1 MRNPDTLPQSSA
13 QPRVTLVM
21 TVRERFRLTLR
32 SIESILANTAI
43 PYRFIFSHGT
53 LPKWL
58 DEGLAALEQ
67 AGKLERRVFPQL
79 HWPQHLRKAVLDE
92 VDTEFV
98 AFIDND
104 ILVSPDWMQRLIETA
119 DATGAGIVGPVY
131 LWGDGNSPPKV
142 HMAGGTLLEEKVEGG
157 PRVLKEIHDHM
168 DADPAVVIASITRKQ
183 CDMVEF
189 HCMLVR
195 TELAR
200 AEGVFDPDIIAVHE
214 HINTCLSITK
224 QGASVVLEPSVQ
236 VTYLAYADQILE
248 DLHLM
253 RTRWDSPAVE
263 SSIAAFSHKWDVETG
278 DRSWGGVRSYAADL
292 RRRHDPLRPGALG
305 DKHRLQPIA
314 RDDLPQTRAALLDLA
329 RARGYD
335 NAAQAMIARTCTLA
349 ALLFDGGYRP
359 CGRPFLNHV
368 IGTAGVLVYYD
379 FCLECVL
386 EALLHAAYTHPRFP
400 LAQIQGLIRQV
411 HPTLEARVRD
421 NTQRRG
427 KANTLPI
434 LSCTTRDVEVASIE
448 AANEIDMRLSGE
460 YAYSGRPPEVGLEA
474 AQRLAQFLVEIG
486 VPGMQRALFDALAMP
501 QQVPR
506 ELVTHNNYS
515 YRIGA
520 GGKLVP
526 MIASQ

>member
-1 MRNPDTLPQSSA
+1 MK
-13 QPRVTLVM
+13 PRVTLVM
-21 TVRERFRLTLR
+21 TVRERYRLTLR
-32 SIESILANTAI
+32 SIENILANTAI
-43 PYRFIFSHGT
+43 AHRFIFSHGT

-58 DEGLAALEQ
+58 DDGLAALEQ

-79 HWPQHLRKAVLDE
+79 LWPQHLRKAVIDE
-92 VDTEFV
+92 VDTEYV

-104 ILVSPDWMQRLIETA
+104 ILVSPDWLQRLIETA

-142 HMAGGTLLEEKVEGG
+142 HMAGGSLHEQKVEGG
-157 PRVLKEIHDHM
+157 PRVLKEVHEHM
-168 DADPAVVIASITRKQ
+168 DADPAVVLPSITRRP
-183 CDMVEF
+183 CDIVEF

-200 AEGVFDPDIIAVHE
+200 AEGVFDPGIIAVHE
-214 HINTCLSITK
+214 HVNTCLSIAK
-224 QGASVVLEPSVQ
+224 QGAAVMLEPGVQ

-248 DLHLM
+248 DLQLM

-263 SSIAAFSHKWDVETG
+263 SSIAAFSRKWDVETG

-292 RRRHDPLRPGALG
+292 RRRYDPLRPAALG
-305 DKHRLQPIA
+305 DKHRTQPIA
-314 RDDLPQTRAALLDLA
+314 RADLPQTRSALVDLA

-335 NAAQAMIARTCTLA
+335 SAAQGMIARTCTLA

-411 HPTLEARVRD
+411 HPTLEVRVRD

-427 KANTLPI
+427 KADTLPI
-434 LSCTTRDVEVASIE
+434 LSCTTRDVEVASIA

-460 YAYSGRPPEVGLEA
+460 YAYSGRPPEVGLER
-474 AQRLAQFLVEIG
+474 AQRLAQFLGEIG
-486 VPGMQRALFDALAMP
+486 VPGMQRALLDALAMP
-501 QQVPR
+501 QQVPA
-506 ELVTHNNYS
+506 ELVTHNNIS

-520 GGKLVP
+520 GGKLVSMVGSAP
-526 MIASQ
+526 R

>member
-1 MRNPDTLPQSSA
+1 MPVYSLPMK
-13 QPRVTLVM
+13 PRVTLVM
-21 TVRERFRLTLR
+21 TVRERYRLTLR

-67 AGKLERRVFPQL
+67 AGKLERRVFPHL
-79 HWPQHLRKAVLDE
+79 LWPQHLRKAVMDE

-142 HMAGGTLLEEKVEGG
+142 HMAGGTLYEEKVEGG
-157 PRVLKEIHDHM
+157 PRVLKEVHDHI
-168 DADPAVVIASITRKQ
+168 DADPAVVLASIARRN
-183 CDMVEF
+183 CDFLEF
-189 HCMLVR
+189 HCMLIR

-200 AEGVFDPDIIAVHE
+200 AEGVFDPEIVAVHE
-214 HINTCLSITK
+214 HINTCLTIAK
-224 QGASVVLEPSVQ
+224 QGASIVLEPAAQ

-248 DLHLM
+248 DLPLM
-253 RTRWDSPAVE
+253 RTRWDGPAVE
-263 SSIAAFSHKWDVETG
+263 SSIAAFSSKWGVETG
-278 DRSWGGVRSYAADL
+278 NRSWGGVRGYAADL
-292 RRRHDPLRPGALG
+292 RWRNDPLRSTAAG
-305 DKHRLQPIA
+305 DKYRAHAITA
-314 RDDLPQTRAALLDLA
+314 GELPQTRSALVDLA

-335 NAAQAMIARTCTLA
+335 AAAQGMIARTCTLA
-349 ALLFDGGYRP
+349 AMLFDGGYRP

-379 FCLECVL
+379 FCIECVL
-386 EALLHAAYTHPRFP
+386 EGLLHAAYTHPRFP
-400 LAQIQGLIRQV
+400 LAQIQGWIRQV
-411 HPTLEARVRD
+411 HPKLELRVRD

-427 KANTLPI
+427 KVDTQPI
-434 LSCTTRDVEVASIE
+434 LACTTRDVEVASI
-448 AANEIDMRLSGE
+448 AAADEIDMRLSGE
-460 YAYSGRPPEVGLEA
+460 YAYSGRPPEVGLEG
-474 AQRLAQFLVEIG
+474 AQRLAQFLGEIG
-486 VPGMQRALFDALAMP
+486 VPGMQRALLDALAMP
-501 QQVPR
+501 QQVPP
-506 ELVTHNNYS
+506 ELVTRNNIS
-515 YRIGA
+515 YRIGT

-526 MIASQ
+526 MVPSR